1 MQLLYTHDYNKM
13 HQIFNEVVEL
23 PIIKYITSG
32 MIDDM
37 EEYIYNNGP
46 LSDVEDYDEFDK
58 DETHG
63 NRQDQQ
69 HATASDNIITDD
81 HQNEQAP
88 TTPLENINQQT
99 STLLTDL
106 FNDNIPLHE
115 TAVVQENLIA
125 LETIDQSTTD
135 TDKFLQPDVMYGPK
149 YNDNDRLKVIASTLD
164 DILGKC
170 EVKKLDTVDLIFIP
184 VLLSD
189 HFWCLCF
196 HLKNGEIELIDNF
209 RFKEWFSKR
218 YRGRPEKLVILEYSA
233 LYTKTTVYYN
243 DYVLI

>member
-1 MQLLYTHDYNKM
+1 MQLQYYTHDYNKR

-23 PIIKYITSG
+23 PIIKYITSV

-58 DETHG
+58 DEETHG

-81 HQNEQAP
+81 HQNEQPP

-115 TAVVQENLIA
+115 AAAVQENLIT
-125 LETIDQSTTD
+125 LETIDQPTTD
-135 TDKFLQPDVMYGPK
+135 TNDFLQPDVMYGPK
-149 YNDNDRLKVIASTLD
+149 YNDNDRLKYLHQT
-164 DILGKC
+164 
-170 EVKKLDTVDLIFIP
+170 
-184 VLLSD
+184 
-189 HFWCLCF
+189 
-196 HLKNGEIELIDNF
+196 
-209 RFKEWFSKR
+209 
-218 YRGRPEKLVILEYSA
+218 
-233 LYTKTTVYYN
+233 
-243 DYVLI
+243 